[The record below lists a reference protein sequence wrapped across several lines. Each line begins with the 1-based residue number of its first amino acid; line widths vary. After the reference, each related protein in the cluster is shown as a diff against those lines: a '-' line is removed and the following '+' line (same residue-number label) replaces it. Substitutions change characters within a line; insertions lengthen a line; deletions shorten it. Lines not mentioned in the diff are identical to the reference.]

1 MIKWKICLEEFENF
15 LKFERNMSD
24 NTVSNY
30 IYDLKKL
37 NNFIKQNK
45 IAVEPSNINV
55 DIIREFLYHE
65 SKKIKSRTQGR
76 LISSLNTFFGFLIIE
91 NKIINN
97 PIKKVSYP
105 KNKYIIPEILS
116 LEEIDKIIFQASLNS
131 SNGERNKAI
140 FELMYSCGLR
150 VSELINLKISNL
162 FFKESLIKVIGK
174 GNKSRFVPVS
184 KIAKKL
190 VLFYIENIRCNVK
203 IKKGYDD
210 SLFLNNRGM
219 KLSRVMVFLILKK
232 ITSELGIKKNIS
244 PHTFRHSFATHMI
257 QNGADIISIQKMM
270 GHENITTTEKYL
282 NVDKK
287 HLFETL
293 IKFHPRKSN

>member
-1 MIKWKICLEEFENF
+1 MMKWKVCLEEFENF
-15 LKFERNMSD
+15 LKFERNLSK
-24 NTVSNY
+24 NTVTNY

-37 NNFIKQNK
+37 NNFLEQNK
-45 IAVEPSNINV
+45 ITAEPSNINV

-65 SKKIKSRTQGR
+65 SKKIKSRSQGR
-76 LISSLNTFFGFLIIE
+76 LISSLNTFFGFLVIE
-91 NKIINN
+91 NKIISN

-116 LEEIDKIIFQASLNS
+116 LDEIDKIIFQASLNS
-131 SNGERNKAI
+131 TNGERNKAI

-162 FFKESLIKVIGK
+162 FFKESLIKVLGK
-174 GNKSRFVPVS
+174 GNKYRFVPIS
-184 KIAKKL
+184 KIAMKL

-203 IKKGYDD
+203 IKKGYND
-210 SLFLNNRGM
+210 SLFLNNRGR

-232 ITSELGIKKNIS
+232 ITNELGIKKNIS

>member
-1 MIKWKICLEEFENF
+1 MKWKVCLEEFENF
-15 LKFERNMSD
+15 LKFERNLSD

-37 NNFIKQNK
+37 NNFLKQNK
-45 IAVEPSNINV
+45 ITVEPSNINV

-76 LISSLNTFFGFLIIE
+76 LISSLNTFFGFLVIE
-91 NKIINN
+91 NKIISN

-116 LEEIDKIIFQASLNS
+116 LEEIDKIILQASLNS
-131 SNGERNKAI
+131 TNGERNKAI

-162 FFKESLIKVIGK
+162 FFKESLIKVLGK
-174 GNKSRFVPVS
+174 GNKYRFVPIS
-184 KIAKKL
+184 KIAREL

-232 ITSELGIKKNIS
+232 ITRELGIKKNIS

-287 HLFETL
+287 HLFKTL
-293 IKFHPRKSN
+293 IKFHPRK

>member
-1 MIKWKICLEEFENF
+1 MMKWKVCLEEFENF
-15 LKFERNMSD
+15 LKFERNLSD

-37 NNFIKQNK
+37 NNFLKQNK
-45 IAVEPSNINV
+45 ITVEPSNINV

-76 LISSLNTFFGFLIIE
+76 LISSLNTFFGFLVIE
-91 NKIINN
+91 NKIISN

-116 LEEIDKIIFQASLNS
+116 LEEIDKIILQASLNS
-131 SNGERNKAI
+131 TNGERNKAI

-162 FFKESLIKVIGK
+162 FFKESLIKVLGK
-174 GNKSRFVPVS
+174 GNKYRFVPIS
-184 KIAKKL
+184 KIAREL

-232 ITSELGIKKNIS
+232 ITRELGIKKNIS

-287 HLFETL
+287 HLFKTL
-293 IKFHPRKSN
+293 IKFHPRK

>member
-1 MIKWKICLEEFENF
+1 MMKWKVCLEEFENF
-15 LKFERNMSD
+15 LKFERNLSD

-37 NNFIKQNK
+37 NNFLKQNK
-45 IAVEPSNINV
+45 ITVGPSNINV

-76 LISSLNTFFGFLIIE
+76 LISSLNTFFGFLVIE
-91 NKIINN
+91 NKIISN

-116 LEEIDKIIFQASLNS
+116 LEEIDKIILQASLNS
-131 SNGERNKAI
+131 TNGERNKAI

-162 FFKESLIKVIGK
+162 FFKESLIKVLGK
-174 GNKSRFVPVS
+174 GNKYRFVPIS
-184 KIAKKL
+184 KIAREL

-232 ITSELGIKKNIS
+232 IARELGIKKNIS

-287 HLFETL
+287 HLFKTL
-293 IKFHPRKSN
+293 IKFHPRK

>member
-1 MIKWKICLEEFENF
+1 MMKWKVCLEEFENF
-15 LKFERNMSD
+15 LKFERNLSD

-37 NNFIKQNK
+37 NNFLKQNK
-45 IAVEPSNINV
+45 ITVEPSNINV

-76 LISSLNTFFGFLIIE
+76 LISSLNTFFGFLVIE

-116 LEEIDKIIFQASLNS
+116 LEEIDKIILQASLNS
-131 SNGERNKAI
+131 TNGERNKAI

-162 FFKESLIKVIGK
+162 FFKESLIKVLGK
-174 GNKSRFVPVS
+174 GNKYRFVPIS
-184 KIAKKL
+184 KIAREL

-232 ITSELGIKKNIS
+232 ITRELGIKKNIS

-287 HLFETL
+287 HLFKTL
-293 IKFHPRKSN
+293 IKFHPRK

>member
-91 NKIINN
+91 NKIISN

-293 IKFHPRKSN
+293 TKFHPRK

>member
-1 MIKWKICLEEFENF
+1 MMKWKVCLEEFENF
-15 LKFERNMSD
+15 LKFERNLSD

-37 NNFIKQNK
+37 NNFLKQNK
-45 IAVEPSNINV
+45 ITVGPSNINV

-76 LISSLNTFFGFLIIE
+76 LISSLNTFFGFLVIE
-91 NKIINN
+91 NKIISN

-116 LEEIDKIIFQASLNS
+116 LEEIDKIILQASLNS
-131 SNGERNKAI
+131 TNGERNKAI

-162 FFKESLIKVIGK
+162 FFKESLIKVLGK
-174 GNKSRFVPVS
+174 GNKYRFVPIS
-184 KIAKKL
+184 KIAREL

-232 ITSELGIKKNIS
+232 ITRELGIKKNIS

-287 HLFETL
+287 HLFKTL
-293 IKFHPRKSN
+293 IKFHPRK

>member
-1 MIKWKICLEEFENF
+1 MKWKVCLEEFENF
-15 LKFERNMSD
+15 LKFERNLSK
-24 NTVSNY
+24 NTVTNY

-37 NNFIKQNK
+37 NNFLEQNK
-45 IAVEPSNINV
+45 ITAEPSNINV

-76 LISSLNTFFGFLIIE
+76 LISSLNTFFGFLVIE
-91 NKIINN
+91 NKIISN

-116 LEEIDKIIFQASLNS
+116 LDEIDKIIFQASLNS
-131 SNGERNKAI
+131 TNGERNKAI

-162 FFKESLIKVIGK
+162 FFKESLIKVLGK
-174 GNKSRFVPVS
+174 GNKYRFVPIS
-184 KIAKKL
+184 KIAMKL

-203 IKKGYDD
+203 IKKGYND
-210 SLFLNNRGM
+210 SLFLNNRGR

-232 ITSELGIKKNIS
+232 ITNELGIKKNIS

>member
-1 MIKWKICLEEFENF
+1 MKWKVCLEEFENF
-15 LKFERNMSD
+15 LKFERNLSD

-37 NNFIKQNK
+37 NNFLKQNK

-76 LISSLNTFFGFLIIE
+76 LISSLNTFFGFLVIE
-91 NKIINN
+91 NKIISN

-116 LEEIDKIIFQASLNS
+116 LEEIDKIILQASLNS
-131 SNGERNKAI
+131 TNGERNKAI

-162 FFKESLIKVIGK
+162 FFKESLIKVLGK
-174 GNKSRFVPVS
+174 GNKYRFVPIS
-184 KIAKKL
+184 KIAREL

-232 ITSELGIKKNIS
+232 ITRELGIKKNIS

-287 HLFETL
+287 HLFKTL
-293 IKFHPRKSN
+293 IKFHPRK

>member
-1 MIKWKICLEEFENF
+1 MMKWKVCLEEFENF
-15 LKFERNMSD
+15 LKFERNLSE

-37 NNFIKQNK
+37 NNFLEQNK

-76 LISSLNTFFGFLIIE
+76 LISSLNTFFGFLVIE
-91 NKIINN
+91 NKIISN

-116 LEEIDKIIFQASLNS
+116 LDEIDKIIFQASLNS
-131 SNGERNKAI
+131 TNGERNKAI

-162 FFKESLIKVIGK
+162 FFKESLIKVLGK
-174 GNKSRFVPVS
+174 GNKYRFVPIS
-184 KIAKKL
+184 KIAMKL

-203 IKKGYDD
+203 IKKGYND
-210 SLFLNNRGM
+210 SLFLNNRGR

-232 ITSELGIKKNIS
+232 ITNELGIKKNIS

>member
-1 MIKWKICLEEFENF
+1 MMKWKVCLEEFENF
-15 LKFERNMSD
+15 LKFERNLSK
-24 NTVSNY
+24 NTVTNY

-37 NNFIKQNK
+37 NNFLEQNK
-45 IAVEPSNINV
+45 ITAEPSNINV

-76 LISSLNTFFGFLIIE
+76 LISSLNTFFGFLVIE
-91 NKIINN
+91 NKIISN

-116 LEEIDKIIFQASLNS
+116 LDEIDKIIFQASLNS
-131 SNGERNKAI
+131 TNGERNKAI

-162 FFKESLIKVIGK
+162 FFKESLIKVLGK
-174 GNKSRFVPVS
+174 GNKYRFVPIS
-184 KIAKKL
+184 KIAREL

-232 ITSELGIKKNIS
+232 ITNELGIKKNIS

>member
-1 MIKWKICLEEFENF
+1 
-15 LKFERNMSD
+15 
-24 NTVSNY
+24 
-30 IYDLKKL
+30 
-37 NNFIKQNK
+37 
-45 IAVEPSNINV
+45 
-55 DIIREFLYHE
+55 
-65 SKKIKSRTQGR
+65 
-76 LISSLNTFFGFLIIE
+76 
-91 NKIINN
+91 
-97 PIKKVSYP
+97 
-105 KNKYIIPEILS
+105 
-116 LEEIDKIIFQASLNS
+116 
-131 SNGERNKAI
+131 
-140 FELMYSCGLR
+140 MYSCGLR

-162 FFKESLIKVIGK
+162 FFKESLIKVLGK

-184 KIAKKL
+184 KIARKL

-293 IKFHPRKSN
+293 TKFHPRK

>member
-1 MIKWKICLEEFENF
+1 MMKWKVCLEEFENF

-91 NKIINN
+91 NKIISN

-162 FFKESLIKVIGK
+162 FFKESLIKVLGK

-184 KIAKKL
+184 KIARKL

-293 IKFHPRKSN
+293 TKFHPRK

>member
-1 MIKWKICLEEFENF
+1 MMKWKVCLEEFENF
-15 LKFERNMSD
+15 LKFERNLSD

-37 NNFIKQNK
+37 NNFLKQNK
-45 IAVEPSNINV
+45 ITVEPSNINV

-76 LISSLNTFFGFLIIE
+76 LISSLNTFFGFLVIE
-91 NKIINN
+91 NKIISN

-116 LEEIDKIIFQASLNS
+116 LEEIDKIILQASLNS
-131 SNGERNKAI
+131 TNGERNKAI

-162 FFKESLIKVIGK
+162 FFKESLIKVLGK
-174 GNKSRFVPVS
+174 GNKYRFVPIS
-184 KIAKKL
+184 KIAREL

-232 ITSELGIKKNIS
+232 IARELGIKKNIS

-287 HLFETL
+287 HLFKTL
-293 IKFHPRKSN
+293 IKFHPRK

>member
-1 MIKWKICLEEFENF
+1 MMKWKVCLEEFENF
-15 LKFERNMSD
+15 LKFERNLSK
-24 NTVSNY
+24 NTVTNY

-37 NNFIKQNK
+37 NNFLEQNK
-45 IAVEPSNINV
+45 ITAEPSNINV

-76 LISSLNTFFGFLIIE
+76 LISSLNTFFGFLVIE
-91 NKIINN
+91 NKIISN

-116 LEEIDKIIFQASLNS
+116 LDEIDKIIFQASLNS
-131 SNGERNKAI
+131 TNGERNKAI

-162 FFKESLIKVIGK
+162 FFKESLIKVLGK
-174 GNKSRFVPVS
+174 GNKYRFVPIS
-184 KIAKKL
+184 KIAMKL

-203 IKKGYDD
+203 IKKGYND
-210 SLFLNNRGM
+210 SLFLNNRGR

-232 ITSELGIKKNIS
+232 ITNELGIKKNIS

>member
-1 MIKWKICLEEFENF
+1 MMKWKVCLEEFENF
-15 LKFERNMSD
+15 LKFERNLSK
-24 NTVSNY
+24 NTVTNY

-37 NNFIKQNK
+37 NNFLEQNK
-45 IAVEPSNINV
+45 ITAEPSNINV

-76 LISSLNTFFGFLIIE
+76 LISSLNTFFGFLVIE
-91 NKIINN
+91 NKIISN

-116 LEEIDKIIFQASLNS
+116 LDEIDKIIFQASLNS
-131 SNGERNKAI
+131 TNGERNKAI

-162 FFKESLIKVIGK
+162 FFKESLIKVLGK
-174 GNKSRFVPVS
+174 GNKYRFVPIS
-184 KIAKKL
+184 KIAMKL

-203 IKKGYDD
+203 IKKGYND

-219 KLSRVMVFLILKK
+219 KLSRVMIFLILKK

>member
-1 MIKWKICLEEFENF
+1 MMKWKVCLEEFENF
-15 LKFERNMSD
+15 LKFERNLSD

-37 NNFIKQNK
+37 NNFLKQNK

-76 LISSLNTFFGFLIIE
+76 LISSLNTFFGFLVIE
-91 NKIINN
+91 NKIISN

-116 LEEIDKIIFQASLNS
+116 LEEIDKIILQASLNS
-131 SNGERNKAI
+131 TNGERNKAI

-162 FFKESLIKVIGK
+162 FFKESLIKVLGK
-174 GNKSRFVPVS
+174 GNKYRFVPIS
-184 KIAKKL
+184 KIAREL

-232 ITSELGIKKNIS
+232 ITRELGIKKNIS

-287 HLFETL
+287 HLFKTL
-293 IKFHPRKSN
+293 IKFHPRK

>member
-1 MIKWKICLEEFENF
+1 MKWKVCLEEFENF

-91 NKIINN
+91 NKIISN

-162 FFKESLIKVIGK
+162 FFKESLIKVLGK

-184 KIAKKL
+184 KIARKL

-293 IKFHPRKSN
+293 TKFHPRK